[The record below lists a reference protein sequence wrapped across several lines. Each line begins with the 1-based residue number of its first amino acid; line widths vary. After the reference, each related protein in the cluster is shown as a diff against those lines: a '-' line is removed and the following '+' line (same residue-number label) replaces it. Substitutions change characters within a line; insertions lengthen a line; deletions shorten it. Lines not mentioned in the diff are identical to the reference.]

1 MTISATFT
9 GLVLAKISI
18 LPKISRFCLFA
29 LHRPI
34 NVWHTREWQ
43 RSDGSLCFRIALT
56 VLWCHTTIGLHSVA
70 SSQMGEWTPLIC
82 TYICIALTA
91 RSRSMI
97 GRLCTMLARYW
108 SNLFLIITSG
118 KYENRKTKPK
128 PGYFRQYRNP
138 GQDISRKNGT
148 FGQPSEA
155 RSSRIWKLRPTL
167 NAAQCSSVL
176 LQR

>member
-34 NVWHTREWQ
+34 NVWHTWEWQ

-82 TYICIALTA
+82 TCICIALA
-91 RSRSMI
+91 AHSRPHLWWLVDYI
-97 GRLCTMLARYW
+97 QCQHVILGNTEILARTCPVKMARLA
-108 SNLFLIITSG
+108 NLVKLG
-118 KYENRKTKPK
+118 PPEY
-128 PGYFRQYRNP
+128 GV
-138 GQDISRKNGT
+138 
-148 FGQPSEA
+148 
-155 RSSRIWKLRPTL
+155 LRPTL